1 MMVIAY
7 LLGAFAFIGGI
18 GLTVSSGWLI
28 TMASSHPPIL
38 TLGVAIVLVRFFGIF
53 RSVARYFER
62 IISHRAVF
70 DRLTS
75 LRVAIYSNLV
85 KKSISVSSIINSGNA
100 VKSLVDD
107 VERAQEYQLRIKL
120 PGISAAF
127 ALLFGVLL
135 GWWVRVESLLITV
148 PASIALLFILPA
160 AISHTTVKAAKGIEE
175 QENSYINVVE
185 AAAHGVIEA
194 RIYGYLEQTFSPV
207 RNREITISNQESAL
221 IKRSANFSV
230 ITNLIVAGSIVGS
243 AYVAYLISKNSD
255 IPAVQIAMLIFLPLV
270 MFEAITAWYPNLF
283 GSGKLIASQEAVD
296 ELLEVNEEAIA
307 KTDFNQEVQMIEC
320 KEVQV
325 SWGSDFML
333 PISFQARTGEI
344 LLIRGNSGV
353 GKSTFAMGVLGL
365 LPYKGSITIN
375 GVELSSISNLNQFV
389 VGTVQKSHIFNTSV
403 RENLKIGNPA
413 ANDQEI
419 MDVLTALDL
428 HTLIQEMP
436 EGLDTILGDFGRSM
450 SGGEAKRL
458 AIARVLLAKAPIVI
472 LDEPTEHLN
481 EQLSTKVVDAVAK
494 YCESKIVIVITHSAW
509 VNANKTL
516 MVQR

>member
-1 MMVIAY
+1 
-7 LLGAFAFIGGI
+7 
-18 GLTVSSGWLI
+18 
-28 TMASSHPPIL
+28 
-38 TLGVAIVLVRFFGIF
+38 
-53 RSVARYFER
+53 
-62 IISHRAVF
+62 
-70 DRLTS
+70 
-75 LRVAIYSNLV
+75 
-85 KKSISVSSIINSGNA
+85 
-100 VKSLVDD
+100 
-107 VERAQEYQLRIKL
+107 
-120 PGISAAF
+120 
-127 ALLFGVLL
+127 
-135 GWWVRVESLLITV
+135 V

-175 QENSYINVVE
+175 QENSYINVLE

-207 RNREITISNQESAL
+207 RNREIAISNQESAL
-221 IKRSANFSV
+221 IKRTVNFSV

-243 AYVAYLISKNSD
+243 AYVAYFISKNSD

-325 SWGSDFML
+325 SWGRDFML
-333 PISFQARTGEI
+333 PISCQARTGEI

>member
-1 MMVIAY
+1 MFIAY

-53 RSVARYFER
+53 RSVARYCER

-75 LRVAIYSNLV
+75 LRVDIYSNLV
-85 KKSISVSSIINSGNA
+85 KKSVSASSVINSGKA

-120 PGISAAF
+120 PGVSAVIT
-127 ALLFGVLL
+127 LLFGILL

-148 PASIALLFILPA
+148 PVSIALLFILPT
-160 AISHTTVKAAKGIEE
+160 AISRTTVKAAKGIEE
-175 QENSYINVVE
+175 QENRYIKVVE

-194 RIYGYLEQTFSPV
+194 RIYGYLEQTFSPA
-207 RNREITISNQESAL
+207 RNREIEIRRQETSL
-221 IKRSANFSV
+221 VKRSAIFSMMS
-230 ITNLIVAGSIVGS
+230 NLIIAGSISGS
-243 AYVAYLISKNSD
+243 AYMAFSISRSLD

-270 MFEAITAWYPNLF
+270 MFEAITMWYPNLF

-296 ELLEVNEEAIA
+296 ALLDADEENSAKADFIEEVR
-307 KTDFNQEVQMIEC
+307 VMEC
-320 KEVQV
+320 RDVQV

-333 PISFQARTGEI
+333 PISFQARTGEVLI
-344 LLIRGNSGV
+344 IRGNSGV
-353 GKSTFAMGVLGL
+353 GKSTLAMGVLGL
-365 LPYKGSITIN
+365 LPHKGSIAIN
-375 GVELSSISNLNQFV
+375 GVELSTISNLSQII
-389 VGTVQKSHIFNTSV
+389 VGTVQKTHVFNTSV
-403 RENLKIGNPA
+403 RENMKIGNPEA
-413 ANDQEI
+413 TDQEI
-419 MDVLTALDL
+419 MDALTALDL
-428 HTLIQEMP
+428 HGLIQEMP
-436 EGLDTILGDFGRSM
+436 EGLDAILGDFGRSM

-458 AIARVLLAKAPIVI
+458 AIARVLLAKASIVL

-481 EQLSTKVVDAVAK
+481 EKLAEKVTDAITK
-494 YCESKIVIVITHSAW
+494 YCESKILIVITHSEW
-509 VNANKTL
+509 KNANKTL